1 MAVGRQRSALGQALP
16 AGTPREGNVHA
27 LPGLQ
32 AAKISD
38 GAGWT
43 ESGLIRRCISPAR
56 ACVASGMTPS
66 QPAALPGSQAPQ
78 ALTRL
83 GAALVA
89 ERVVV
94 AALGHVSIV
103 VIVVVVGPVGL
114 RQEGGH
120 TSEGELLA
128 ERRWASDCACFSSGQ
143 AVHQHSSLHSSC
155 CCCCR
160 KHCTA
165 SASLARHH
173 LPAAQVTAH
182 AVQVS
187 TAQHSTVTPPSRQ
200 GAWGPHLVGV
210 HPVGVLLVAPVVLL
224 VLRLVPPLGV
234 VAGAVVGALLGGRLG
249 LSEVAHLAHKRR
261 RGARSMNQI
270 SRQRV

>member
-83 GAALVA
+83 GAALIAEQVVVA
-89 ERVVV
+89 AVGHVAGAVLVALGVIV
-94 AALGHVSIV
+94 AALGHVTIV

-120 TSEGELLA
+120 TSEGELLE
-128 ERRWASDCACFSSGQ
+128 ERR
-143 AVHQHSSLHSSC
+143 
-155 CCCCR
+155 
-160 KHCTA
+160 
-165 SASLARHH
+165 
-173 LPAAQVTAH
+173 
-182 AVQVS
+182 
-187 TAQHSTVTPPSRQ
+187 
-200 GAWGPHLVGV
+200 
-210 HPVGVLLVAPVVLL
+210 
-224 VLRLVPPLGV
+224 
-234 VAGAVVGALLGGRLG
+234 
-249 LSEVAHLAHKRR
+249 
-261 RGARSMNQI
+261 
-270 SRQRV
+270 